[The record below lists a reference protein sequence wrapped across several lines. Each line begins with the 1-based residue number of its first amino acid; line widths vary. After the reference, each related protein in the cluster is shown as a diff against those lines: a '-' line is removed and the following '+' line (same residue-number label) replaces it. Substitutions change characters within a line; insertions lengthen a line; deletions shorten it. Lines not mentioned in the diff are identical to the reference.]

1 MALNISFFK
10 TPKHKVFTYRP
21 IFYDPEKERLEER
34 RKARDAAREAEGVEG
49 SEVTERRQLDYPGK
63 NIRGSFQKSLYENRR
78 HVATNS
84 FTRIVVILSILLL
97 FILIFYFSD
106 GLAMLFSTLSN
117 PHTP

>member
-34 RKARDAAREAEGVEG
+34 RKAHDAAREA
-49 SEVTERRQLDYPGK
+49 ERRQLDYPGK

-84 FTRIVVILSILLL
+84 FTRIVVILSILLF

-106 GLAMLFSTLSN
+106 GLAMLFNALSN